1 MKKTY
6 SRGKHLEDK
15 KSSRKSNKKK
25 VVLYIFLCIVCTF
38 LIVTIPKN
46 MENLVEPYQQD
57 NSIPTSSTSETKK
70 VPEIVEVDMPNEI
83 ENFEVVGELVIEKI
97 NFKNYILN
105 KTTEDSLNFSVTK
118 FYGPKVNQL
127 GNFCITGHNTK
138 DYLFKNLKEL
148 MIGDSFYIIDKE
160 NQEKVT
166 YQVYDKYT
174 VIPTDLKCLSQK
186 DTKDKREVTLITCNS
201 RRSNKTYC

>member
-1 MKKTY
+1 M
-6 SRGKHLEDK
+6 
-15 KSSRKSNKKK
+15 
-25 VVLYIFLCIVCTF
+25 II
-38 LIVTIPKN
+38 IPKN
-46 MENLVEPYQQD
+46 IKNLQQPYQS
-57 NSIPTSSTSETKK
+57 NTSMPTSNIEEINQ
-70 VPEIVEVDMPNEI
+70 VLAVANVEMPEKMGD
-83 ENFEVVGELVIEKI
+83 FEVVGELVIEKI

-138 DYLFKNLKEL
+138 DYLFKNLKQL
-148 MIGDSFYIIDKE
+148 KIGDSFYIRDKE

-174 VIPTDLKCLSQK
+174 VIPTDLKCLSQNN
-186 DTKDKREVTLITCNS
+186 TKNKREVTLITCNS
-201 RRSNKTYC
+201 RRVN

>member
-1 MKKTY
+1 M
-6 SRGKHLEDK
+6 G
-15 KSSRKSNKKK
+15 
-25 VVLYIFLCIVCTF
+25 
-38 LIVTIPKN
+38 
-46 MENLVEPYQQD
+46 NLVETYQQD

-70 VPEIVEVDMPNEI
+70 VPEIVKVDMPNEI

-138 DYLFKNLKEL
+138 DYLFKNLREL

-201 RRSNKTYC
+201 RRVN

>member
-1 MKKTY
+1 M
-6 SRGKHLEDK
+6 
-15 KSSRKSNKKK
+15 KK
-25 VVLYIFLCIVCTF
+25 VVLYIFLWIVCTF
-38 LIVTIPKN
+38 LIVIIPKN
-46 MENLVEPYQQD
+46 IENLQEPYQQN
-57 NSIPTSSTSETKK
+57 NSMPTNNIEEINQISTVAK
-70 VPEIVEVDMPNEI
+70 VDMPEKI

-148 MIGDSFYIIDKE
+148 NIGDSFYIIDKE

-174 VIPTDLKCLSQK
+174 VIPTDLKCLSQNN
-186 DTKDKREVTLITCNS
+186 TKDKREVTLITCNS
-201 RRSNKTYC
+201 RRINKAYY

>member
-1 MKKTY
+1 MKKKY
-6 SRGKHLEDK
+6 SRGKHLEQRKSK
-15 KSSRKSNKKK
+15 KSNAKK
-25 VVLYIFLCIVCTF
+25 VVLYILLWIVCTF
-38 LIVTIPKN
+38 LIITILKN
-46 MENLVEPYQQD
+46 IGNGKKSDWQN
-57 NSIPTSSTSETKK
+57 NSILTSN
-70 VPEIVEVDMPNEI
+70 VESINQVTTVAKVDMPEKI

-138 DYLFKNLKEL
+138 DYLFKNLKQLDRE
-148 MIGDSFYIIDKE
+148 DSFYIIDRE

-174 VIPTDLKCLSQK
+174 VIPTDLKCLSQNN
-186 DTKDKREVTLITCNS
+186 TKDKREVTLITCNS
-201 RRSNKTYC
+201 RRINKTYY

>member
-6 SRGKHLEDK
+6 SRGKHLEQK
-15 KSSRKSNKKK
+15 KSKKFNIKK
-25 VVLYIFLCIVCTF
+25 VVLYIFLWIVCTF
-38 LIVTIPKN
+38 LMIIIPKN
-46 MENLVEPYQQD
+46 IKNLQQPYQS
-57 NSIPTSSTSETKK
+57 NTSMPTSNIEEINQ
-70 VPEIVEVDMPNEI
+70 VLAVANVEMPEKMGD
-83 ENFEVVGELVIEKI
+83 FEVVGELVIEKI

-138 DYLFKNLKEL
+138 DYLFKNLKQL
-148 MIGDSFYIIDKE
+148 KIGDSFYIRDKE

-174 VIPTDLKCLSQK
+174 VIPTDLKCLSQNN
-186 DTKDKREVTLITCNS
+186 TKNKREVTLITCNS
-201 RRSNKTYC
+201 RRVN